1 MGHKCFISK
10 QNSILLFN
18 IEESPLIED
27 ELDFQFEEPIL
38 SMKMDLKNN
47 LIFVVDEG
55 GNLQLI
61 SS

>member
-38 SMKMDLKNN
+38 SMKMELKNS
-47 LIFVVDEG
+47 
-55 GNLQLI
+55 I
-61 SS
+61 SAHEEERRC